1 MGHEDGRYEREED
14 FHNADTGQRW
24 AAVSRFYD
32 TADASL
38 GHYRALVVSGCAGR
52 SVLDYGC
59 GDGEFSVLLAERG
72 ARVTGID
79 ISPRRIEEAQQR
91 AAAAGF
97 AGTSDFAVMNAE
109 QLSFAPGSFDL
120 ICGTSILH
128 HLSLERAVPEL
139 ARVLRR
145 DGTATFV
152 EPLGHNALINLYR
165 RLTPSFRTVDEHPLL
180 MRDFEVF
187 DRYFGEVDARFFH
200 LTSLAAV
207 GVRRFKV
214 FPRVVRVLD
223 ALDRRLF
230 DRLPLLRR
238 YAWIVVL
245 SLRAP
250 RRSAEAV

>member
-1 MGHEDGRYEREED
+1 MRDDNRRYEREEV
-14 FHNADTGQRW
+14 FHNADTGERW
-24 AAVSRFYD
+24 AAVGRFYD

-38 GHYRALVVSGCAGR
+38 GHYRDLVVAGCAGR
-52 SVLDYGC
+52 SVLDFGC
-59 GDGEFSVLLAERG
+59 GDGEFSILLAERG

-79 ISPRRIEEAQQR
+79 ISPRRIEEARQH
-91 AAAAGF
+91 AAAAGV
-97 AGTSDFAVMNAE
+97 AERSDFAVMNAE

-139 ARVLRR
+139 ARVLRPQ
-145 DGTATFV
+145 GVAMFV

-165 RLTPSFRTVDEHPLL
+165 KLTPSFRTVDEHPLL

-187 DRYFGEVDARFFH
+187 DRHFGEIDARFFH

-207 GVRRFKV
+207 GVRPFRI
-214 FPRVVRVLD
+214 FPRVVRMLD
-223 ALDRRLF
+223 GLDQQLF
-230 DRLPLLRR
+230 DRFPRLRR

-250 RRSAEAV
+250 RESTEAV